1 MLVLL
6 SGALDVGCE
15 VEFTLEQA
23 IFGLA
28 LLGALSVDSL
38 RSIAPPLLRL
48 SCVKCVARKIT
59 KCLAHAV
66 LLNKLKNTG
75 A

>member
-15 VEFTLEQA
+15 VDLSLEQA

-28 LLGALSVDSL
+28 LFDALGVESL
-38 RSIAPPLLRL
+38 RSLAPPLLRL
-48 SCVKCVARKIT
+48 SCVKLVDHKMP
-59 KCLAHAV
+59 KGFAHVV
-66 LLNKLKNTG
+66 LLSE
-75 A
+75 